1 MKYQMTQN
9 FYNDGPAPRVPF
21 YFTHATKYQK
31 LYNGPVVYVPLGVTS
46 AAAIITGLSFISV
59 TPLVTIAMIPVMLI
73 AAAYLVFFAFFM
85 SQPLNKD
92 DNYGYSYCSNTDDI
106 IINEYWKLSKSRRKQ
121 LRPLAKDVNVER
133 NNSSLTDEWKEI
145 VRTYV
150 KMDQVSG
157 SLDSDQLQKVRTK
170 FEEDKKLFEIMQENG
185 WTDGTK

>member
-9 FYNDGPAPRVPF
+9 FFNDGPAPRVPF

-31 LYNGPVVYVPLGVTS
+31 LYNGPAVYVPLGATS
-46 AAAIITGLSFISV
+46 AATIITGLLFISV
-59 TPLVTIAMIPVMLI
+59 SLVVTVAMIPAMLI
-73 AAAYLVFFAFFM
+73 AAAYLIFFAYFM

-92 DNYGYSYCSNTDDI
+92 RNYSSYDTNTKDL

-121 LRPLAKDVNVER
+121 LKPLAKDVNVER
-133 NNSSLTDEWKEI
+133 NNSSLTDEWKHI

-150 KMDQVSG
+150 EMDQVSG
-157 SLDSDQLQKVRTK
+157 SLDSDQLQKVRNK